1 MFTRRLSST
10 QNKMVL
16 QTKAFQPGP
25 LGITLDWAT
34 GKVTKVLP
42 DFPGGRASVA
52 VGWQFKEL
60 NGFPF
65 SKELLLKLVG
75 GKRAFKATFAA
86 ARIATPPTPRGSRCG
101 TGRGS
106 GVDMQHSDSFSSS
119 VNGSVIGAASADTDK
134 CGVCRSRFSLTVWR
148 HHCRIC
154 GRCVCHDCSPHQVR
168 MDQHLEALQR
178 ACKTCVDLE
187 SASRNTELVG
197 SVYAAASRLSALH
210 SAGGEV
216 PQPPLVASGN
226 LGQAIAQLQQSVVD
240 LEDADQS
247 RGTRLE
253 RAEALAAERS
263 AECAAIAE
271 LMAKSSH
278 QHRWATERLVETT
291 IRLGHICPG
300 ASSSS
305 GIGGTPTFGG
315 TYPEMTLVQAVSA
328 CEDACRMLQ
337 QRADMRGKDTNAK
350 QAIEAGIWEKD
361 GASCSICQ
369 RRIGKRVLN
378 RRHHCRM
385 CGRCVC
391 SSCSPSMVQLDP
403 KSGPQRMCVLCV
415 DGAFGSK
422 GAAVEVDLSDEG
434 ASGGL
439 SFEGP

>member
-1 MFTRRLSST
+1 
-10 QNKMVL
+10 
-16 QTKAFQPGP
+16 
-25 LGITLDWAT
+25 
-34 GKVTKVLP
+34 
-42 DFPGGRASVA
+42 
-52 VGWQFKEL
+52 
-60 NGFPF
+60 
-65 SKELLLKLVG
+65 
-75 GKRAFKATFAA
+75 
-86 ARIATPPTPRGSRCG
+86 
-101 TGRGS
+101 
-106 GVDMQHSDSFSSS
+106 
-119 VNGSVIGAASADTDK
+119 
-134 CGVCRSRFSLTVWR
+134 
-148 HHCRIC
+148 
-154 GRCVCHDCSPHQVR
+154 